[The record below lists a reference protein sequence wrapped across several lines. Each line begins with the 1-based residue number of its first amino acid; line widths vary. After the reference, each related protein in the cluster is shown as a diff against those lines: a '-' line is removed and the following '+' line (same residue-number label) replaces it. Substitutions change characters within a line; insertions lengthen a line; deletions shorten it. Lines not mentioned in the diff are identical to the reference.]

1 MATKSSIL
9 ILYLRLSRNAH
20 KLLRVASWVTL
31 AVVNVAGLVLTFFNV
46 FQCIP
51 VSQVFAP
58 IGTCIPLITLYLAS
72 VPVNVITDIAIL
84 ILPLPVLTA
93 MQLPRKQKIILI
105 ATFGLGIYVV
115 ATDVVRIYY
124 LQQSSGPSDP
134 KTSPLL
140 GNEVDFSYH
149 ASVSFMWSAVEVN
162 LGIVCAC
169 VPTMKPLI
177 SRILPMLLDSNRGS
191 SCPSCFGS
199 LYKSSNPATTGISSP
214 TPGDA
219 TGVSSPIPLPP
230 PALVSTTDSLLVSRD
245 RFSSNATDWTLTGD
259 GGQEPGT
266 RIPDS
271 RRNFPNVGLGL
282 QDALASPIA
291 ESERTNRASTAF
303 GRTESEVFFGFIH
316 LRAPRSMLRA
326 SMRDSIKY
334 CTLISA
340 LFFVC
345 GFSNGLW
352 NNLNNQ
358 VSKITSDSQARTIG
372 LYTAYF
378 GAYAVGPATVGR
390 YVLTRST
397 FKATF
402 ITGLCIYGTG
412 VFIYWP
418 SEVLLSY
425 AGFLVANF
433 FVGFGVSIIETAA
446 NPFFFL
452 CGHAYYGEIRLLLGQ
467 GVKGIGKL
475 VGMVVAEKGL
485 WHDVSD
491 GPSLL
496 SIQWLYLAIALVNVV
511 LALALYYLPLP
522 EATDDDL
529 QLQAQPGLP
538 QLNQIFNAIAQSER
552 RFRKINFKVIFVTL
566 SLAFFAQFLYSG
578 EHESNGLFLND
589 TLTTPGLSVTSFNYG
604 IIANASTAGGRFV
617 FAATCIF
624 LPPHL
629 VLLISFLS
637 ALVFSILVFSIT
649 NVDPDV
655 TGGLIVVL
663 SFFEGPLFP
672 LICATGMRRMGRR
685 TKMAAIVLTSA
696 TCGAG
701 FIPWLSF
708 VIIDH
713 DKRTGQYAYCLLIAL
728 LGLGTL
734 YPIYLSIFSKAREQV
749 DRGEKPRLRNTPR
762 SGSSDRS
769 PGNTGSPRYPGTPPA
784 IVVNG
789 LPPAVLS
796 QRRTSRRFSSLST
809 LMKHAIKRR
818 NPSVADP
825 GIEFDDVG
833 VVTERRVNGS

>member
-1 MATKSSIL
+1 MAAKSSIL

-31 AVVNVAGLVLTFFNV
+31 VVVNLAGLVLTFFNV
-46 FQCIP
+46 FQCVP

-72 VPVNVITDIAIL
+72 APVNVITDIAIL
-84 ILPLPVLTA
+84 ILPIPVLTA

-105 ATFGLGIYVV
+105 ATFGLGIYVI

-124 LQQSSGPSDP
+124 LQQSSGPSSP
-134 KTSPLL
+134 HTSPLL

-169 VPTMKPLI
+169 IPTMKPLI
-177 SRILPMLLDSNRGS
+177 SRIMPVLLDSNRGS

-214 TPGDA
+214 TPGNT
-219 TGVSSPIPLPP
+219 TGVQSPITYPP

-245 RFSSNATDWTLTGD
+245 RFSSNATDGTMTGD
-259 GGQEPGT
+259 VVPEPGL
-266 RIPDS
+266 RIGES

-282 QDALASPIA
+282 QEAVASPIA
-291 ESERTNRASTAF
+291 ESERINRASPF
-303 GRTESEVFFGFIH
+303 ERTESEIYFGFIH

-334 CTLISA
+334 CTLISV
-340 LFFVC
+340 LFFIC
-345 GFSNGLW
+345 GFSHGLW

-358 VSKITSDSQARTIG
+358 VSRITSNSEARTVG

-378 GAYAVGPATVGR
+378 GAYAFGPTTVGN

-418 SEVLLSY
+418 SELLLSY
-425 AGFLVANF
+425 PGFLVANF
-433 FVGFGVSIIETAA
+433 FVGFGISIIETAA
-446 NPFFFL
+446 NPFFVL

-467 GVKGIGKL
+467 TVEAVGTL

-485 WHDVSD
+485 WQHVLD
-491 GPSLL
+491 GSSLL
-496 SIQWLYLAIALVNVV
+496 SIQWLYLAIALFNAV

-529 QLQAQPGLP
+529 QLRSQPGLP
-538 QLNQIFNAIAQSER
+538 QLSQMFTAIAQSEQ
-552 RFRKINFKVIFVTL
+552 RFRTLNCKVIFVTL
-566 SLAFFAQFLYSG
+566 FMAFCAQFLYSG
-578 EHESNGLFLND
+578 VHESSGLFLNQTLD
-589 TLTTPGLSVTSFNYG
+589 TSGLSLTSYNYG
-604 IIANASTAGGRFV
+604 IIANASTAGGRIV
-617 FAATCIF
+617 FAATCVF
-624 LPPHL
+624 VPPRI
-629 VLLISFLS
+629 VLLISFLG
-637 ALVFSILVFSIT
+637 ALLLSILIFSIT
-649 NVDPDV
+649 NVDPNV
-655 TGGLIVVL
+655 PGALIIAL
-663 SFFEGPLFP
+663 SFFLGPLSP
-672 LICATGMRRMGRR
+672 LIFATALRRMGRR
-685 TKMAAIVLTSA
+685 TKMASVILTSA
-696 TCGAG
+696 ASGNG
-701 FIPWLSF
+701 FLPWLSF
-708 VIIDH
+708 IILNH
-713 DKRTGQYAYCLLIAL
+713 DKRTGQYAYWLLISF

-734 YPIYLSIFSKAREQV
+734 YPIYLSVFPKAREQV
-749 DRGEKPRLRNTPR
+749 DRGEKPQTRNTPR
-762 SGSSDRS
+762 SGSSQRS
-769 PGNTGSPRYPGTPPA
+769 PGDAGSPRYPGTPPA

-789 LPPAVLS
+789 VPPAVLS

-809 LMKHAIKRR
+809 LMKHAMKRR
-818 NPSVADP
+818 HTSGDEP
-825 GIEFDDVG
+825 GIEFDDTG
-833 VVTERRVNGS
+833 RVTERRVNGS

>member
-31 AVVNVAGLVLTFFNV
+31 AVVNLAGLVLTFFNV

-72 VPVNVITDIAIL
+72 APVNVITDLVIL
-84 ILPLPVLTA
+84 ILPIPVLTA

-124 LQQSSGPSDP
+124 LQQSSGPSNP
-134 KTSPLL
+134 HTSPLL

-177 SRILPMLLDSNRGS
+177 SKIMPVLLDSNRGS

-214 TPGDA
+214 TPRDT
-219 TGVSSPIPLPP
+219 TGVQSPITYPQ

-245 RFSSNATDWTLTGD
+245 RFSSNATDGTMTGD
-259 GGQEPGT
+259 GAPEPGI
-266 RIPDS
+266 RIGDS
-271 RRNFPNVGLGL
+271 RPNFPNVGLGL
-282 QDALASPIA
+282 RDTATSPIA
-291 ESERTNRASTAF
+291 DSERINRASSF
-303 GRTESEVFFGFIH
+303 GRTESEIYFGFIH

-334 CTLISA
+334 CTLISV
-340 LFFVC
+340 LFFIC
-345 GFSNGLW
+345 GFSHGLW

-358 VSKITSDSQARTIG
+358 VSRITSNSETRTAG

-378 GAYAVGPATVGR
+378 GAYAFGPTTVGN

-425 AGFLVANF
+425 PGFLVANF
-433 FVGFGVSIIETAA
+433 FVGFGISIIETAA
-446 NPFFFL
+446 NPFFVL

-467 GVKGIGKL
+467 TVEAVGKL
-475 VGMVVAEKGL
+475 VGMIIAEKGL
-485 WHDVSD
+485 WQQVSD
-491 GPSLL
+491 GSSLL
-496 SIQWLYLAIALVNVV
+496 SIQWLYLAIALFNAV

-529 QLQAQPGLP
+529 QLRSQPGLP
-538 QLNQIFNAIAQSER
+538 QLSQMFAAIAQSEQ
-552 RFRKINFKVIFVTL
+552 RFRTLNCKVIFVTL
-566 SLAFFAQFLYSG
+566 FMAFCAQFLYSG
-578 EHESNGLFLND
+578 VHESSGLFLNQTLD
-589 TLTTPGLSVTSFNYG
+589 TSGLSLTSYNYG
-604 IIANASTAGGRFV
+604 IIANASTAGGRIV
-617 FAATCIF
+617 FAATCVF
-624 LPPHL
+624 LPPRI
-629 VLLISFLS
+629 VLLISFLG
-637 ALVFSILVFSIT
+637 ALILSILIFSIT

-655 TGGLIVVL
+655 TGALIIAL
-663 SFFEGPLFP
+663 SFFLGPLWS
-672 LICATGMRRMGRR
+672 LIFATALRRLGRR
-685 TKMAAIVLTSA
+685 TKMASAILTSA
-696 TCGAG
+696 ASGNG
-701 FIPWLSF
+701 FLPWLSY
-708 VIIDH
+708 IILDH
-713 DKRTGQYAYCLLIAL
+713 NKRTGQYTYCLLIAF

-734 YPIYLSIFSKAREQV
+734 YPIYLSVFPKAREQV
-749 DRGEKPRLRNTPR
+749 DRGEKPQPRNTPR
-762 SGSSDRS
+762 SGSTNRS
-769 PGNTGSPRYPGTPPA
+769 PGDAGSPRYPGTPPA

-789 LPPAVLS
+789 VPPAVLS

-809 LMKHAIKRR
+809 LMKHAINRRR
-818 NPSVADP
+818 NNGDEP
-825 GIEFDDVG
+825 GIEFVDTG
-833 VVTERRVNGS
+833 LVTERRVNGS